1 MARSGGNP
9 DFGTKYRF
17 DYGREEPLSEQVK
30 VLVHPQTK
38 NQLKNLASQRN
49 CTVPDLVRAAI
60 DQYLDQR
67 ADNLHELEQ
76 GQLDERE
83 PTSAR
88 KRIN

>member
-1 MARSGGNP
+1 MGRPGGNP

-38 NQLKNLASQRN
+38 RQLKALADQRN

-60 DQYLDQR
+60 EQYLATTQP
-67 ADNLHELEQ
+67 E
-76 GQLDERE
+76 
-83 PTSAR
+83 SAS
-88 KRIN
+88 